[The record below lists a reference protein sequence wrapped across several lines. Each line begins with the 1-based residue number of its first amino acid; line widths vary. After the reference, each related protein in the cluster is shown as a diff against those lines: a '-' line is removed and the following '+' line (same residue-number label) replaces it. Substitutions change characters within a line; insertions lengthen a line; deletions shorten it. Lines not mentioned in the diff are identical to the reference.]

1 VHREQSVKREKTNK
15 MQQLDVYYQLLSQ
28 HVSGIIMP
36 IFRMFVFNMAAGKD
50 ERVFSALCFG
60 EKTRLWDM
68 SEFKY
73 CINMEKELKELQE
86 ELSSAKLVI
95 KLLQSESN
103 PTECASYNTI
113 EPQCSY
119 VNANK
124 TKEDKRSEVVS
135 GHRRRTNQRATSK
148 VLDKRQV
155 EMDNRY
161 HVLRNLKR

>member
-1 VHREQSVKREKTNK
+1 
-15 MQQLDVYYQLLSQ
+15 
-28 HVSGIIMP
+28 
-36 IFRMFVFNMAAGKD
+36 MAAGKNESD
-50 ERVFSALCFG
+50 FSALCFG
-60 EKTRLWDM
+60 EKTRLRDV
-68 SEFKY
+68 SECKY

-86 ELSSAKLVI
+86 ELSSAKLII

-124 TKEDKRSEVVS
+124 TKEDKWIEVVS
-135 GHRRRTNQRATSK
+135 GHRRRTKQIATSK

-161 HVLRNLKR
+161 HMLRNLQEMNRVVGDQKIKKN